1 MYDFIK
7 ERLAQLGKTQR
18 ELATVLK
25 IDPPHLSAIFSG
37 IRQIKAKEVAPLAEF
52 LQFDKTAFV
61 DFLAGT
67 ITEEELC
74 QAKPPTKISPAEQEI
89 LNIIRKTKESDN
101 EADSASATG

>member
-101 EADSASATG
+101 EADTIASTG